1 LKNDILYTN
10 YIDFEVRNGQFN
22 WNQGKLL
29 LSGNQMKCSELN
41 MEFINS
47 PLVMKTGKS
56 GLHIRDD
63 RIELEDYVIQIKNLK
78 NDFISIGKNTMK
90 IDSGSIVLKSGRF
103 YNECFTLDQNMIRI
117 QQAQQKIQQNDIY
130 YEDSLLNLDSNSR
143 IKLGDWEI
151 KLDGDGLKIVNNKT
165 ELSLRQNR
173 VDMIV
178 GGQVVSIGGFD
189 KGGEVIVESGG
200 FRIQKREEDVYLQN
214 SGKIYMKTNEP
225 GIWSDAIKEINNEKY
240 VDQMKLNSMMIEA
253 IEKLRN

>member
-1 LKNDILYTN
+1 
-10 YIDFEVRNGQFN
+10 
-22 WNQGKLL
+22 
-29 LSGNQMKCSELN
+29 
-41 MEFINS
+41 
-47 PLVMKTGKS
+47 
-56 GLHIRDD
+56 
-63 RIELEDYVIQIKNLK
+63 
-78 NDFISIGKNTMK
+78 
-90 IDSGSIVLKSGRF
+90 
-103 YNECFTLDQNMIRI
+103 
-117 QQAQQKIQQNDIY
+117 
-130 YEDSLLNLDSNSR
+130 
-143 IKLGDWEI
+143 
-151 KLDGDGLKIVNNKT
+151 
-165 ELSLRQNR
+165 LSLRQNR